1 VDLLD
6 LPVPVCP
13 GCGSRVPSWAWV
25 QVDGVRVLTHDG
37 DVICPS
43 DRAFGYTPAPAL
55 VSLGVVA

>member
-1 VDLLD
+1 
-6 LPVPVCP
+6 
-13 GCGSRVPSWAWV
+13 V